1 MEVLYFFIK
10 MIKNIEIN
18 LYSVMKNRPPIQSD
32 DIENLKK
39 KVSFGLKIWLEFEN
53 GERKNI
59 LGSGWAKL
67 LNRINELSVVEDNSL
82 TKAAQDCGYSY
93 KYAWNILKRIE
104 KRTGKAPVD
113 TGKGGSGGGG
123 WIRLNEWGQFLL
135 ETYNALFS
143 EIKKLEKKLEST
155 LRLD

>member
-1 MEVLYFFIK
+1 MKNKPLVHPI
-10 MIKNIEIN
+10 NIES
-18 LYSVMKNRPPIQSD
+18 LKNR
-32 DIENLKK
+32 
-39 KVSFGLKIWLEFEN
+39 VSFGLKMWLEFEN

-59 LGSGWAKL
+59 LGSGWARL
-67 LNRINELSVVEDNSL
+67 LNRIDELSAMEDNSL
-82 TKAAQDCGYSY
+82 TRASRDCGYSY

-104 KRTGKAPVD
+104 KRTGQTPVN

-123 WIRLNEWGQFLL
+123 WIELNEWGHFLL
-135 ETYNALFS
+135 ETYNTLFS

>member
-1 MEVLYFFIK
+1 
-10 MIKNIEIN
+10 
-18 LYSVMKNRPPIQSD
+18 MKNEPNIQV

-39 KVSFGLKIWLEFEN
+39 KVNFGLKIWLEFEN
-53 GERKNI
+53 GDRKNI

-67 LNRINELSVVEDNSL
+67 LNRINELNVSEESSL

-104 KRTGKAPVD
+104 KRTGQSPVT

-123 WIRLNEWGQFLL
+123 WVKLNEWGRFLL
-135 ETYNALFS
+135 ETYNILFS
-143 EIKKLEKKLEST
+143 EIKKLEIKLEST
-155 LRLD
+155 LRFD